1 MPDAH
6 ESCRQ
11 YARLATHMLSVN
23 CLYQMKEKNCK
34 GEFEKCGGLL
44 IWVRESPM
52 LSMRETI
59 LATSASGSIHQFV
72 DQIL

>member
-23 CLYQMKEKNCK
+23 CLYQMNEKKRK
-34 GEFEKCGGLL
+34 GEFEKCGSLPKWFREARE
-44 IWVRESPM
+44 IWTVV
-52 LSMRETI
+52 
-59 LATSASGSIHQFV
+59 TSVTAFWAVLCGK
-72 DQIL
+72 